1 MVTHKQY
8 KYRLKINVQ
17 DYDFTGAVASATITN
32 GSTLTGFSASRGNY
46 TQSVKLTWE
55 DLRKVPAGVYFQRVV
70 FTNGETIV
78 RKLTK

>member
-1 MVTHKQY
+1 MASLGIDLTTAGRDIKVVELYDGAGRMVESKAQPG
-8 KYRLKINVQ
+8 R
-17 DYDFTGAVASATITN
+17 A
-32 GSTLTGFSASRGNY
+32 Y
-46 TQSVKLTWE
+46 TAE